1 MVHARGLRRSAAL
14 MAAGAV
20 LVPALAGCGGDTG
33 EDDGSTPAVEQSDGG
48 GSDSGASDGGGSDSG
63 GASDGGD
70 SSQDASEYG
79 PDIDLR
85 SETLPVSAEDAV
97 STAEETAG
105 QGTLHAVELDY
116 DEDAGAW
123 QWDIKILVDRTDHK
137 VVIDAVSGEVVADEQ
152 ERTDDQEQTVDLDD
166 PMSYDEASEIAIEKL
181 DGPMRS
187 WKLEYDEGMVQY
199 QFDIGAGDDPQ
210 EVTIDAESGRAT
222 VD

>member
-1 MVHARGLRRSAAL
+1 SDS
-14 MAAGAV
+14 
-20 LVPALAGCGGDTG
+20 GGSESGGRD
-33 EDDGSTPAVEQSDGG
+33 SG
-48 GSDSGASDGGGSDSG
+48 GSDGG
-63 GASDGGD
+63 GASDGGH
-70 SSQDASEYG
+70 SPQDASEYR
-79 PDIDLR
+79 PDSDLR
-85 SETLPVSAEDAV
+85 SETLPVSAEDAG
-97 STAEETAG
+97 SRAEATAG
-105 QGTLHAVELDY
+105 RGRRPAVERDD
-116 DEDAGAW
+116 DEAAGGW
-123 QWDIKILVDRTDHK
+123 RWGIKILVARTDHK
-137 VVIDAVSGEVVADEQ
+137 VVIDAAAGEGVADEQ